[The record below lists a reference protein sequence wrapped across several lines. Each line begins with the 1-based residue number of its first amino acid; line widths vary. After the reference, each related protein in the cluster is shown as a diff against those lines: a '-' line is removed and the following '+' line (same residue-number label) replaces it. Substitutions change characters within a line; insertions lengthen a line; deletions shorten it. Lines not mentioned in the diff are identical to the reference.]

1 MIESL
6 YMELRLVETESHGA
20 KSSAGFLKKNYR
32 EELTMVDIDDMI
44 EHMIAKRNKLKSKAH
59 MKDLVDAAV
68 KSPSGFYPYLLG
80 WLEADQLESMS
91 RAAETWLEVYASEK
105 LEEINKEHLQPSPT
119 KV

>member
-1 MIESL
+1 
-6 YMELRLVETESHGA
+6 
-20 KSSAGFLKKNYR
+20 
-32 EELTMVDIDDMI
+32 MVDIDDMI

-68 KSPSGFYPYLLG
+68 NSPSGFYPYLLG
-80 WLEADQLESMS
+80 WLGVDDLDEVS

>member
-6 YMELRLVETESHGA
+6 YMELRGRKGSPINA
-20 KSSAGFLKKNYR
+20 KPYELSQKNYR
-32 EELTMVDIDDMI
+32 GELTMVDIDDMI